1 MVKDTVVWQVAQS
14 SRNST
19 RDFSHIVFPRERER
33 ERERGSNARSSEDG
47 GTRDESMVFEMDS
60 PKAISSVP
68 KKKSKLNR
76 GDDEKNRVHVAKS
89 INKRNETKKRQLLSL
104 IPFHIR

>member
-1 MVKDTVVWQVAQS
+1 MVRENERNRLVCLLTGDT
-14 SRNST
+14 
-19 RDFSHIVFPRERER
+19 
-33 ERERGSNARSSEDG
+33 G
-47 GTRDESMVFEMDS
+47 DESMVFEMDS

-68 KKKSKLNR
+68 KKSKVNR
-76 GDDEKNRVHVAKS
+76 GDDGKNKVHVAKS